1 MQYYN
6 TPAMPPNMGMGGV
19 GGMGMGMDPRMQ
31 QMQQMQAA
39 QMGQGGMMNGM
50 GGYGQAWR
58 NLGYDYAPPQAVYK
72 PEAGWGAWDLANA
85 QYNGGRLERSF
96 FDNIVRLLREYQ
108 SLLKTHNLQ
117 EDSQSP
123 SNPNFKSLTNPTGGG
138 GLMKQ
143 ISSLTNFFANRHLS
157 EDSAR
162 DAHRRVYYQ
171 GEGVDAGNK
180 TLGGAAAYQAYL
192 IWDRDHYSAYHS
204 MPSQENRERL
214 VGLAVAELF
223 SLWDRVQPRSTRA
236 STEEAAQYAAA
247 TAKYLFDRHY
257 DIPHNHS
264 HRRSSRYSGYGADN
278 DSDSDDDRHMRR
290 RGMYNQQQPYGVMG
304 MGMGQGPMMGG
315 MGSGMYAGGAG
326 GGMIGGGG
334 MPGMGMPQPGMGA
347 MGMPG
352 AMQNGMM
359 GMQPGMGMGMGGGGM
374 GAMQP
379 GMGGGMG
386 GMGMQHGMGMGGMGM
401 MGGMQPGG
409 YGNPMNEAQ
418 ASPGMHPYHYG
429 AQSGVAYGSQPIDQ
443 MGNPTFP
450 GGPGRSWYGY
460 GQPRYF

>member
-6 TPAMPPNMGMGGV
+6 TPAMPPGQPGI
-19 GGMGMGMDPRMQ
+19 GMGMGIDPR
-31 QMQQMQAA
+31 MQQMQAA
-39 QMGQGGMMNGM
+39 QMGQQGMMGGMGVGM

-58 NLGYDYAPPQAVYK
+58 NLGYDYTPPQAGFK

-85 QYNGGRLERSF
+85 QYGGGRLERSF
-96 FDNIVRLLREYQ
+96 FDNI
-108 SLLKTHNLQ
+108 
-117 EDSQSP
+117 
-123 SNPNFKSLTNPTGGG
+123 
-138 GLMKQ
+138 

-157 EDSAR
+157 EESAR
-162 DAHRRVYYQ
+162 EAHRRVYYQ
-171 GEGVDAGNK
+171 GEGADAGNK

-192 IWDRDHYSAYHS
+192 IWDRDHYSAYHTN
-204 MPSQENRERL
+204 PSQENRERL

-236 STEEAAQYAAA
+236 TTEEAAQYAAA

-257 DIPHNHS
+257 DIPHQHS
-264 HRRSSRYSGYGADN
+264 HQRSSRYSGYGADN

-290 RGMYNQQQPYGVMG
+290 RGGYGQQQPYGP
-304 MGMGQGPMMGG
+304 MGMGQNPMMSGMSMGQNGMMMGG
-315 MGSGMYAGGAG
+315 GLM
-326 GGMIGGGG
+326 G
-334 MPGMGMPQPGMGA
+334 MPGMGMSQPGMGA

-359 GMQPGMGMGMGGGGM
+359 GSQPGMGMGMQPGM
-374 GAMQP
+374 GVAGTGMQPGMAGMQP
-379 GMGGGMG
+379 GMGIMSGQGMG
-386 GMGMQHGMGMGGMGM
+386 GMYN
-401 MGGMQPGG
+401 GG

-418 ASPGMHPYHYG
+418 ASPCMHPYHYG
-429 AQSGVAYGSQPIDQ
+429 GQSGVAMGITPIDM

-460 GQPRYF
+460 GQQRYF